1 MAFIDHPQRGDNVGA
16 VGAIDSRGGNKRML
30 TAVDSE
36 SWIGNDD
43 FGR

>member
-16 VGAIDSRGGNKRML
+16 VGVIDSGGGNK
-30 TAVDSE
+30 TAVARE

-43 FGR
+43 LGR